1 MGSTPTWAEI
11 DAAVGQ
17 LDGFQHGFGVG
28 GDPLVGVVDI
38 GGGHEA
44 AQGDAPQGELHPV
57 GLVFDQHGPKANL
70 EAADADPLPGGGKKC
85 PASCITISPARI
97 ASAAR
102 KPMCWRV
109 R

>member
-44 AQGDAPQGELHPV
+44 A
-57 GLVFDQHGPKANL
+57 
-70 EAADADPLPGGGKKC
+70 
-85 PASCITISPARI
+85 
-97 ASAAR
+97 
-102 KPMCWRV
+102 
-109 R
+109 